1 MTEALQKHLNT
12 EITNLNGNWVK
23 KNCNY
28 EGDICSKLGMHKQT
42 LRYWDATWEGLNIE
56 FKKGRSIWLDLVRY
70 SEILMKINSDASKK
84 TISLF
89 FIHNID
95 TDKKKHRTEIVK
107 IIAVDTSKI
116 IEKLNLEMGQAK
128 ALIALHKNLR
138 ENSKKTLNAQVSMT
152 VKQIENIADFVVFKS
167 AIK

>member
-1 MTEALQKHLNT
+1 MALTLEQYLGNK
-12 EITNLNGNWVK
+12 IDNLSGEWVR

-28 EGDICSKLGMHKQT
+28 ESDICRILGMNKET
-42 LRYWDATWEGLNIE
+42 VRYWDATWDNLYIE

-70 SEILMKINSDASKK
+70 SEVLMRINEDASKK

-89 FIHNID
+89 FIHNV
-95 TDKKKHRTEIVK
+95 DKDKDRHRTKIVK

-116 IEKLNLEMGQAK
+116 IGKLNLDNEQA
-128 ALIALHKNLR
+128 IALTELHKKLR

-152 VKQIENIADFVVFKS
+152 VKQIEEIADFIVEKT
-167 AIK
+167 AAQ